1 MIDKASE
8 MQPGGPRP
16 GLRTIDIDSAE
27 SAAPLSTSH
36 SACEES
42 TPLINRETPH
52 SGPSSRG
59 NVTME
64 RIVSR
69 GTLLLENVRPHFW
82 EGVLHECGRLG
93 ELMVPLIASSM
104 SAFLISMIGVAF
116 VGHLGKWELSVVV
129 LAASLF
135 NVFGVSFLIGSLGA
149 LETLCGQA
157 YGAKNYK
164 AMGIILQRAMLFTLV
179 LASAVALSWSK
190 IETLMLFLGQNA
202 TLSAAAARYLHWS
215 TPALFFVASADC
227 LKRFLTSQNVMLP
240 ATVASIVAM
249 LCAPF
254 FYWML
259 VFKFHL
265 GLFGAAIAGNIAQAT
280 PFVIMLAWT
289 MKREQTLKLTNSPM
303 ATWQGFSI
311 EALKDWNSYT
321 KLAFPSAAMVCLEWW
336 TFEACVILSGW
347 LENPELEVAVM
358 GLTLNVSG
366 LLYMLP
372 LGLGAATSV
381 RVSNALGAGLPRAAA
396 RAGYIATTG
405 AAMLQC
411 LLAIVTLVS
420 RKWAAYI
427 FTDDEQVA
435 ESAAAVFPIMAWC
448 LLGDGINATVGG
460 VLRGAGRQELGA
472 IFNLIAYWAIGLP
485 LAYMLAFK
493 LGWSVWGLWVGLA
506 TCASFNGMVMLVI
519 LSQLDWNAE
528 SRRAE
533 SRTIDPEDCNL

>member
-1 MIDKASE
+1 
-8 MQPGGPRP
+8 
-16 GLRTIDIDSAE
+16 
-27 SAAPLSTSH
+27 
-36 SACEES
+36 
-42 TPLINRETPH
+42 
-52 SGPSSRG
+52 
-59 NVTME
+59 
-64 RIVSR
+64 
-69 GTLLLENVRPHFW
+69 
-82 EGVLHECGRLG
+82 
-93 ELMVPLIASSM
+93 MVPLIASSM

-493 LGWSVWGLWVGLA
+493 FGWSVWGLWVGLA